1 MQIRWL
7 VREMKLHTDWKNI
20 LRRAW
25 SFRLAVLAAIFSG
38 AEVVLPLF
46 VDALPRNLFAS
57 LSFVTVVS
65 AAIARVVAQ
74 PEMHAD
80 D

>member
-1 MQIRWL
+1 
-7 VREMKLHTDWKNI
+7 MKLRADWKKI

-25 SFRLAVLAAIFSG
+25 SIRLAVLAALFSG
-38 AEVVLPLF
+38 AEVVLPMF

-57 LSFVTVVS
+57 LSFLTVVG